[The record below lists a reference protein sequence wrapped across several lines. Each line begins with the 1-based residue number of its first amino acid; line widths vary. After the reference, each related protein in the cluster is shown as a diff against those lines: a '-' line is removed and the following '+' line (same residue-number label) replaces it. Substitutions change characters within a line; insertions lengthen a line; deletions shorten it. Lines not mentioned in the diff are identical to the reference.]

1 MPGAAFGDRSGGS
14 LRVWVAYR
22 PPVESA
28 PATLPLLLAGSAERA
43 LVLEAEPEGPGAA
56 QFH

>member
-1 MPGAAFGDRSGGS
+1 MGIGAEGPSACGWPTGRR
-14 LRVWVAYR
+14 LRARR
-22 PPVESA
+22 PLS
-28 PATLPLLLAGSAERA
+28 PLLLAGSAERA